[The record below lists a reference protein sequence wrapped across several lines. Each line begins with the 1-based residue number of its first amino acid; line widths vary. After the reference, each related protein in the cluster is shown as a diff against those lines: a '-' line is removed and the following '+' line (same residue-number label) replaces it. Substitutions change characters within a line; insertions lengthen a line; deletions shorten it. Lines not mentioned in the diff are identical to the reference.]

1 MALELPKLG
10 KKEKGEK
17 VASPKN
23 DIMLKVMDFFDKNP
37 IMKIIIPVIIFVIVA
52 AILIFIV
59 FGDGIIKNGGKT
71 DDSDLTNDSNYV
83 QALPSDDII
92 KDKEIVDLINND
104 PLSPDI
110 LASAKYKG
118 RVKGSIG
125 RVNALIE
132 IGSSGQ
138 SIQVERGETIGD
150 SSWELLEVTTDYVI
164 FEADGEQKKIN
175 RQ

>member
-10 KKEKGEK
+10 KKDKGEK

-23 DIMLKVMDFFDKNP
+23 DVMLKIMDFFDKNP
-37 IMKIIIPVIIFVIVA
+37 LMKILIPVLLFIIVA
-52 AILIFIV
+52 AIILFVV
-59 FGDGIIKNGGKT
+59 FGDGILHNDGVT
-71 DDSDLTNDSNYV
+71 DGTDIDANSNVV

-92 KDKEIVDLINND
+92 KDKEIIELINSD

-118 RVKGSIG
+118 RVKGSNG

>member
-118 RVKGSIG
+118 RVKGSNG
-125 RVNALIE
+125 RINALIE

>member
-10 KKEKGEK
+10 KKEKGGK

-37 IMKIIIPVIIFVIVA
+37 IMKIIIPVIIFVIIA

-118 RVKGSIG
+118 RVKGSNG